1 MLSELEIVNPLDY
14 PGWDAL
20 VLSAKNH
27 SFFHSSNW
35 ARVLHESY
43 GYRPL
48 YFSQIEN
55 GKLNILVPFM
65 EVKSIFTGKRGVS
78 LPFSDYCE
86 PILNKANIFQEV
98 LDYVIQYGKKTGW
111 KSLEIRDGNNFSKVT
126 PIASYYYG
134 HTLELSKNTE
144 RIFSNFRDSA
154 KRNIRKADNEGV
166 KVDISNSLEAIRKFY
181 RLNCATRRKH
191 GLPPQP
197 YYFFKKVY
205 EHIISQNHGFVAL
218 ASYNK
223 NDIAGAIYFH
233 FGDRAIYKYG
243 ASDENYQNLRP
254 NNLIMSE
261 AIQWFS
267 LNGYKSLSFGRTDP
281 DNEGLRRFKK
291 GWGTTESI
299 IKYYKYDVVKGTFA
313 HKSPQLTETQKKVFS
328 KLPQFLLRAT
338 GSLLYKHI
346 G

>member
-1 MLSELEIVNPLDY
+1 M
-14 PGWDAL
+14 
-20 VLSAKNH
+20 H
-27 SFFHSSNW
+27 
-35 ARVLHESY
+35 
-43 GYRPL
+43 
-48 YFSQIEN
+48 
-55 GKLNILVPFM
+55 IL
-65 EVKSIFTGKRGVS
+65 T
-78 LPFSDYCE
+78 
-86 PILNKANIFQEV
+86 
-98 LDYVIQYGKKTGW
+98 
-111 KSLEIRDGNNFSKVT
+111 
-126 PIASYYYG
+126 
-134 HTLELSKNTE
+134 
-144 RIFSNFRDSA
+144 
-154 KRNIRKADNEGV
+154 
-166 KVDISNSLEAIRKFY
+166 
-181 RLNCATRRKH
+181 
-191 GLPPQP
+191 
-197 YYFFKKVY
+197 YFFKKVY
-205 EHIISQNHGFVAL
+205 EHIISQNHGFVVL

-223 NDIAGAIYFH
+223 NVIAGAIYFH

-328 KLPQFLLRAT
+328 KLPRFLLRAT